1 MKLSKRLV
9 FYMQVGHTFQKSE
22 NGYRN
27 VTSCK
32 GTDYEESQKNNAE
45 NLKVKAGSFCK
56 S

>member
-1 MKLSKRLV
+1 
-9 FYMQVGHTFQKSE
+9 MQVGHTFQKSE

-32 GTDYEESQKNNAE
+32 GIYYEESQKNSAK
-45 NLKVKAGSFCK
+45 NLRVKAGSFCQ